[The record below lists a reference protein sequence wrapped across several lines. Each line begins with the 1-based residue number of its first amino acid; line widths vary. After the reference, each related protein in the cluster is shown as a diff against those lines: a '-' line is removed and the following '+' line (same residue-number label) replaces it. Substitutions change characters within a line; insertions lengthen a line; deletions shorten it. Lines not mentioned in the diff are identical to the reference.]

1 LPAARG
7 HVTNRRSGTKETVMA
22 SDEDRAMAD
31 MMRAALS
38 GDEAAYTAFL
48 RRAAAL
54 TRRAVTRR
62 LKSALPSGIEDVV
75 QETLLAVHLKRHT
88 WRSDEPI
95 LPWLV
100 TIARYKAID
109 ACRRRGVR
117 VEVPIEDFAE
127 VLAGPDE
134 TGAME
139 ETQQMELAVGMLS
152 DGQQR
157 VVKSIAL
164 EGLSIKE
171 TAAALEMKE
180 TAVRVAFH
188 RGLSTIAQ
196 RFGRQT

>member
-1 LPAARG
+1 
-7 HVTNRRSGTKETVMA
+7 MA
-22 SDEDRAMAD
+22 SDEDRRMAD
-31 MMRAALS
+31 MMRAALA
-38 GDEAAYTAFL
+38 GDETAYTEFL
-48 RRAAAL
+48 RRAAEL

-62 LKSALPSGIEDVV
+62 LRSALPSGIEDVV

-117 VEVPIEDFAE
+117 VEVPIDDFSN

-139 ETQQMELAVGMLS
+139 ETQQMERAVGTLS
-152 DGQQR
+152 DGQKR
-157 VVKSIAL
+157 VVRSIAL
-164 EGLSIKE
+164 EGRSIKE
-171 TAAALEMKE
+171 TAAALDMKE

-196 RFGRQT
+196 RFGRRA

>member
-1 LPAARG
+1 
-7 HVTNRRSGTKETVMA
+7 
-22 SDEDRAMAD
+22 MAD
-31 MMRAALS
+31 MMRAALG
-38 GDEAAYTAFL
+38 GDDTAYTEFL
-48 RRAAAL
+48 RRAADL
-54 TRRAVTRR
+54 TRRAVSRR
-62 LKSALPSGIEDVV
+62 LGQVLPSGIEDVV

-127 VLAGPDE
+127 VLAGPEE
-134 TGAME
+134 TGREME
-139 ETQQMELAVGMLS
+139 ETQHMEMAVGTLS
-152 DGQQR
+152 EGQQK

-164 EGLSIKE
+164 DGRSIKE
-171 TAAALEMKE
+171 TALALEMKE

-188 RGLSTIAQ
+188 RGLSIIAQ

>member
-1 LPAARG
+1 
-7 HVTNRRSGTKETVMA
+7 MA
-22 SDEDRAMAD
+22 SDEDRAMAIL
-31 MMRAALS
+31 MRAALS
-38 GDEAAYTAFL
+38 GDEAAYTEFL
-48 RRAAAL
+48 RRAATL

-95 LPWLV
+95 MPWLV

-117 VEVPIEDFAE
+117 VEVPIEDFSD
-127 VLAGPDE
+127 VLAGPNE
-134 TGAME
+134 TEAME
-139 ETQQMELAVGMLS
+139 ETQHMERAVGTLS
-152 DGQQR
+152 EGQKK

-164 EGLSIKE
+164 EGRSIRE
-171 TAAALEMKE
+171 TAAVLDMKE

-196 RFGRQT
+196 RFGRST

>member
-1 LPAARG
+1 
-7 HVTNRRSGTKETVMA
+7 
-22 SDEDRAMAD
+22 MAD
-31 MMRAALS
+31 LMRAALS
-38 GDEAAYTAFL
+38 GDDTAYTEFL
-48 RRAAAL
+48 RRAADL
-54 TRRAVTRR
+54 TRRAVSRR
-62 LKSALPSGIEDVV
+62 LRQALPSGIEEVV

-117 VEVPIEDFAE
+117 VELPIEDFAE
-127 VLAGPDE
+127 VLAGPEE
-134 TGAME
+134 TGRDME
-139 ETQQMELAVGMLS
+139 ETQHMEMAVGTLS
-152 DGQQR
+152 GGQQK

-164 EGLSIKE
+164 EGRSIKE
-171 TAAALEMKE
+171 TATALDMKE

>member
-1 LPAARG
+1 
-7 HVTNRRSGTKETVMA
+7 MA
-22 SDEDRAMAD
+22 SDEDGRMAD
-31 MMRAALS
+31 MMRAALA
-38 GDEAAYTAFL
+38 GDETAYNAFL
-48 RRAAAL
+48 RRAADL

-62 LKSALPSGIEDVV
+62 LKGVLPSGIEDVV

-117 VEVPIEDFAE
+117 VEVPIEDFAD

-139 ETQQMELAVGMLS
+139 ETQQMERAVGTLS
-152 DGQQR
+152 EGQQK

-164 EGLSIKE
+164 EGRSIRE
-171 TAAALEMKE
+171 TAAALDMKE

-196 RFGRQT
+196 RFGRQS

>member
-1 LPAARG
+1 
-7 HVTNRRSGTKETVMA
+7 MA
-22 SDEDRAMAD
+22 GLMC
-31 MMRAALS
+31 AALD
-38 GDEAAYTAFL
+38 GDESAYADFL
-48 RRAAAL
+48 RRAADI
-54 TRRAVTRR
+54 TRRAVSRR
-62 LKSALPSGIEDVV
+62 LKPALASGIEDVV

-88 WRSDEPI
+88 WRRDEAL

-127 VLAGPDE
+127 ILAGPDE
-134 TGAME
+134 TGGME
-139 ETQQMELAVGMLS
+139 ETQHIEMAVNTLS

-164 EGLSIKE
+164 EGRSIQE
-171 TAAALEMKE
+171 TAAALSMKE

-188 RGLSTIAQ
+188 RGLSNIAQ
-196 RFGRQT
+196 RFGRQA